1 MHFFIHPKMKTL
13 QFLRLATFCLTL
25 TALLP
30 GCHPKPAPQETSAF
44 MLSDTM
50 LSRIR
55 IDTARTMPVRSE
67 LTLVGRIMA
76 DENRVIE
83 VFPLVGGNVENVK
96 VELGDYV
103 RKGQTLATIRSG
115 EVADFERQN
124 TQAEADLLLAE
135 KNLRVAQDLFESKL
149 NSQRE
154 VIAAQKEVERAQ
166 AEVSRIK
173 EVYHIYGVGKSSTYT
188 VKAPIDGYII
198 QKNVNQG
205 TQLRSDNANS
215 LFTVGQISE
224 VWVLANVNESDIS
237 RVKPGM
243 TADIQ
248 TLAYP
253 DELFHGHVDK
263 LYTVLDPGTK
273 AMTVRIRLPNPGLK
287 LRPEMHT
294 TVTLRYDDGGQMVTV
309 PAGSVIFDK
318 SKHYVMVFRGRS
330 DIETREVTVLKSL
343 GDVAYVRTGVKP
355 GERVI
360 SQNQLLVYD
369 ALND

>member
-1 MHFFIHPKMKTL
+1 MKATLHMRSITLFFL
-13 QFLRLATFCLTL
+13 L
-25 TALLP
+25 ALLALLS
-30 GCHPKPAPQETSAF
+30 GCHPKPAPQEATAF
-44 MLSDTM
+44 ILSDTM
-50 LSRIR
+50 MNRIR
-55 IDTARTMPVRSE
+55 IDTARTQPLRSE

-124 TQAEADLLLAE
+124 TQAQADLLLAE

-173 EVYHIYGVGKSSTYT
+173 EVYQIYGVSKSSTYT
-188 VKAPIDGYII
+188 VKAPIEGYII
-198 QKNVNQG
+198 EKNVNQG

-224 VWVLANVNESDIS
+224 VWVLANVNEGDIG
-237 RVKPGM
+237 RVRSGM
-243 TADIQ
+243 AADIQ

-253 DELFHGHVDK
+253 DELFRGRVDK

-287 LRPEMHT
+287 LRPEMHA
-294 TVTLRYDDGGQMVTV
+294 TVVLRYDDGGQMVTV

-318 SKHYVMVFRGRS
+318 SKHYVMIFRSRT
-330 DIETREVTVLKSL
+330 DIETREVTLLKSL
-343 GDVAYVRTGVKP
+343 GDVAYIRTGIKP

>member
-1 MHFFIHPKMKTL
+1 MKAP
-13 QFLRLATFCLTL
+13 LAMRVLTFVCLAGL
-25 TALLP
+25 TGLLP
-30 GCHPKPAPQETSAF
+30 ACHPKPAPQEATAF

-50 LSRIR
+50 LRKIR
-55 IDTARTMPVRSE
+55 IDTAKIQPLRSE
-67 LTLVGRIMA
+67 LTLVGRIIA

-103 RKGQTLATIRSG
+103 KKGQVLATIRSG

-124 TQAEADLLLAE
+124 TQAQADLLLAE
-135 KNLRVAQDLFESKL
+135 KNFRVAQDLFESKL

-166 AEVSRIK
+166 AEVSRIS
-173 EVYHIYGVGKSSTYT
+173 EVYRIYGVGKSSTYV
-188 VKAPIDGYII
+188 VKAPIAGYII

-215 LFTVGQISE
+215 LFTVGQISD

-243 TADIQ
+243 TAEMQ

-253 DELFHGHVDK
+253 DELFRGKVDK
-263 LYTVLDPGTK
+263 LYTVLDPDTK
-273 AMTVRIRLPNPGLK
+273 AMTVRIRLPNPDLK
-287 LRPEMHT
+287 LRPEMHA
-294 TVTLRYDDGGQMVTV
+294 TVTIRYDDGGQMATI

-318 SKHYVMVFRGRS
+318 SKHYVMVFKSRT
-330 DIETREVTVLKSL
+330 DIETREVTLLKSL
-343 GDVAYVRTGVKP
+343 GDVAYIRTGIKP

-360 SQNQLLVYD
+360 AKNQLLVYD

>member
-1 MHFFIHPKMKTL
+1 MKTSP
-13 QFLRLATFCLTL
+13 FLRLTFFCLVIAL

-30 GCHPKPAPQETSAF
+30 GCQPKPATQEATAF

-55 IDTARTMPVRSE
+55 IDTARIQSVRSE

-173 EVYHIYGVGKSSTYT
+173 EVYRIYGVGKSSTYT

-224 VWVLANVNESDIS
+224 VWVLANVNESDIG

-253 DELFHGHVDK
+253 DELFHGRVDK

-294 TVTLRYDDGGQMVTV
+294 TVTLRYDDGGQLVTV

-318 SKHYVMVFRGRS
+318 SKHFVMVFRSRS
-330 DIETREVTVLKSL
+330 AIETREVTLLKSL
-343 GDVAYVRTGVKP
+343 GDVAYIRTGVKA

>member
-1 MHFFIHPKMKTL
+1 MRILTF
-13 QFLRLATFCLTL
+13 FCLAGL
-25 TALLP
+25 TGLLP
-30 GCHPKPAPQETSAF
+30 GCQPKPTPQEATAF

-50 LSRIR
+50 LRKIR
-55 IDTARTMPVRSE
+55 IDTAKIQPLRSE
-67 LTLVGRIMA
+67 LTLVGRIIA

-83 VFPLVGGNVENVK
+83 VFPLVGGNVEAVK
-96 VELGDYV
+96 VELGDFV

-124 TQAEADLLLAE
+124 TQAQADLLLAE
-135 KNLRVAQDLFESKL
+135 KNFRVAQDLFESKL

-166 AEVSRIK
+166 AEVNRIK
-173 EVYHIYGVGKSSTYT
+173 EVYRIYGVGKSSTYV

-215 LFTVGQISE
+215 LFTVGQISD

-243 TADIQ
+243 SAEMQ

-253 DELFHGHVDK
+253 DELFRGKVDK

-287 LRPEMHT
+287 LRPEMHA
-294 TVTLRYDDGGQMVTV
+294 TVTIRYEDGGQMATI

-318 SKHYVMVFRGRS
+318 SKHYVMVFNSRT
-330 DIETREVTVLKSL
+330 DIETREVTLLKSL
-343 GDVAYVRTGVKP
+343 GDVAYIRTGIKP

-360 SQNQLLVYD
+360 AKNQLLVYD